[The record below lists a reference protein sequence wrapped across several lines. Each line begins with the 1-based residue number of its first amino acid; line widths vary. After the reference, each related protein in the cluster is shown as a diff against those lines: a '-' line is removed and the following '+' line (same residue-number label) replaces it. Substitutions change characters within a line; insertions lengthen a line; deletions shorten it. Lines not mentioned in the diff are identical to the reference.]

1 MAFGP
6 QWQHAW
12 LVIAS
17 FLAGGLNAMA
27 GGGSFVSF
35 PALLGVGV
43 PPIQANATNT
53 VALWP
58 GQFTSIAAY
67 WQDLKANLRLVV
79 PVCSAALLGG
89 LTGAIVLLR
98 TGQVTFM
105 ALVPWLLLLAAGL
118 FAASG
123 PVSGWLQRNRVI
135 VAGSKPNPRPSLVP
149 LWIGVVVVCFYIGY
163 FGAGAGFL
171 LMSVLAVFGIQ
182 NINQI
187 NALKVIATTT
197 ANGIAVVTF
206 VVEKQILWKYCL
218 LMMIAAA
225 LGGYLGA
232 RYSRRM
238 NPRFMRMLEIVNA
251 LKVIATTTANGIAVV
266 TFVVEKQILWKYC
279 LLMMIAAALGGYLG
293 ARYSRRMNPQF
304 MRMLVVAIG
313 LGMAAY
319 FFWKQYA

>member
-1 MAFGP
+1 
-6 QWQHAW
+6 
-12 LVIAS
+12 
-17 FLAGGLNAMA
+17 MA
-27 GGGSFVSF
+27 GGGSFLSF

-43 PPIQANATNT
+43 LPIQANATNT

-67 WQDLKANLRLVV
+67 WQDLKANVRLVIPIV
-79 PVCSAALLGG
+79 SAALLGG
-89 LTGAIVLLR
+89 VTGAIVLLR
-98 TGQVTFM
+98 TGQATFL

-123 PVSGWLQRNRVI
+123 PVAGWLKRERVS
-135 VAGSKPNPRPSLVP
+135 VAGSRPNLVP

-171 LMSVLAVFGIQ
+171 MMSVLAVFGIQ

-187 NALKVIATTT
+187 NALKVIATAT

-206 VVEKQILWKYCL
+206 IVEKQIVWKYCL

-225 LGGYLGA
+225 VGGYLGA
-232 RYSRRM
+232 RYSRGL
-238 NPRFMRMLEIVNA
+238 NPRFMRML
-251 LKVIATTTANGIAVV
+251 VV
-266 TFVVEKQILWKYC
+266 L
-279 LLMMIAAALGGYLG
+279 
-293 ARYSRRMNPQF
+293 
-304 MRMLVVAIG
+304 IG

>member
-1 MAFGP
+1 
-6 QWQHAW
+6 
-12 LVIAS
+12 
-17 FLAGGLNAMA
+17 MA
-27 GGGSFVSF
+27 GGGSFLSF

-43 PPIQANATNT
+43 LPIQANATNT

-67 WQDLKANLRLVV
+67 WHDLKANVRLVIPIV
-79 PVCSAALLGG
+79 SAALLGG
-89 LTGAIVLLR
+89 VTGAIVLLR
-98 TGQVTFM
+98 TGQATFM

-123 PVSGWLQRNRVI
+123 PVSSWLKRERVS
-135 VAGSKPNPRPSLVP
+135 VAGSRPNLAP

-171 LMSVLAVFGIQ
+171 MMSVLAVFGIQ

-187 NALKVIATTT
+187 NALKVIATAT

-206 VVEKQILWKYCL
+206 IVEKQIVWKYCL

-225 LGGYLGA
+225 VGGYLGA
-232 RYSRRM
+232 RYSRG
-238 NPRFMRMLEIVNA
+238 L
-251 LKVIATTTANGIAVV
+251 
-266 TFVVEKQILWKYC
+266 
-279 LLMMIAAALGGYLG
+279 
-293 ARYSRRMNPQF
+293 NPQV
-304 MRMLVVAIG
+304 MRMLVVVLG

>member
-6 QWQHAW
+6 HWQHTW

-17 FLAGGLNAMA
+17 FLAGALNAMA
-27 GGGSFVSF
+27 GGGSFLSF

-43 PPIQANATNT
+43 LPIQANATNT

-67 WQDLKANLRLVV
+67 WQELKAHGRLVL
-79 PVCSAALLGG
+79 PVCSAALIGG
-89 LTGAIVLLR
+89 LVGAMILLR
-98 TGQVTFM
+98 TGEAVFM
-105 ALVPWLLLLAAGL
+105 ALVPWLLLLATGL

-123 PVSGWLQRNRVI
+123 PVSGWLQRNRVS
-135 VAGSKPNPRPSLVP
+135 VSGGRPSLAP

-182 NINQI
+182 NIHQV

-206 VVEKQILWKYCL
+206 IVEKQIIWKYCL
-218 LMMIAAA
+218 LMMMAAA

-238 NPRFMRMLEIVNA
+238 NPRFMRL
-251 LKVIATTTANGIAVV
+251 
-266 TFVVEKQILWKYC
+266 
-279 LLMMIAAALGGYLG
+279 
-293 ARYSRRMNPQF
+293 
-304 MRMLVVAIG
+304 LVVLIG

>member
-1 MAFGP
+1 MALGP
-6 QWQHAW
+6 HWQHAW

-17 FLAGGLNAMA
+17 FLAGALNAMA
-27 GGGSFVSF
+27 GGGSFLSF

-89 LTGAIVLLR
+89 VLGAIVLLH
-98 TGQVTFM
+98 TGQATFM

-123 PVSGWLQRNRVI
+123 PVSDWLRRNRVS
-135 VAGSKPNPRPSLVP
+135 VSGAKPSPSPSLVP
-149 LWIGVVVVCFYIGY
+149 LWIGVVMVCFYIGY

-182 NINQI
+182 NINQ
-187 NALKVIATTT
+187 
-197 ANGIAVVTF
+197 
-206 VVEKQILWKYCL
+206 
-218 LMMIAAA
+218 
-225 LGGYLGA
+225 
-232 RYSRRM
+232 
-238 NPRFMRMLEIVNA
+238 VNA

-266 TFVVEKQILWKYC
+266 TFIVEKQILWQYC
-279 LLMMIAAALGGYLG
+279 LLMMIAAALGGFLG
-293 ARYSRRMNPQF
+293 ARYSRGLNPQF
-304 MRMLVVAIG
+304 MRLLVVAIG

>member
-1 MAFGP
+1 
-6 QWQHAW
+6 
-12 LVIAS
+12 
-17 FLAGGLNAMA
+17 MA
-27 GGGSFVSF
+27 GGGSFLSF

-43 PPIQANATNT
+43 LPIQANATNT

-67 WQDLKANLRLVV
+67 WQDLKANVRLVIPIV
-79 PVCSAALLGG
+79 SAALLGG
-89 LTGAIVLLR
+89 VTGAIVLLR
-98 TGQVTFM
+98 TGQATFM

-123 PVSGWLQRNRVI
+123 PVSSWLKRERVS
-135 VAGSKPNPRPSLVP
+135 VAGSRPNLVP

-171 LMSVLAVFGIQ
+171 MMSALAIFGIQ

-187 NALKVIATTT
+187 NALKVIATAT

-206 VVEKQILWKYCL
+206 IVEKQIVWKYCL
-218 LMMIAAA
+218 LMMLAAA

-232 RYSRRM
+232 RYSRG
-238 NPRFMRMLEIVNA
+238 L
-251 LKVIATTTANGIAVV
+251 
-266 TFVVEKQILWKYC
+266 
-279 LLMMIAAALGGYLG
+279 
-293 ARYSRRMNPQF
+293 NPQV
-304 MRMLVVAIG
+304 MRMLVVVLG

>member
-1 MAFGP
+1 MALGSH
-6 QWQHAW
+6 WQHAW

-17 FLAGGLNAMA
+17 FLAGALNAMA
-27 GGGSFVSF
+27 GGGSFLSF
-35 PALLGVGV
+35 PALLGIGV

-67 WQDLKANLRLVV
+67 WQDLKANLRLVF

-89 LTGAIVLLR
+89 VLGAIVLLH
-98 TGQVTFM
+98 TGQATFL

-118 FAASG
+118 FAVSG
-123 PVSGWLQRNRVI
+123 PVSAWLRRDRI
-135 VAGSKPNPRPSLVP
+135 SKDKPNLAP

-182 NINQI
+182 NINQ
-187 NALKVIATTT
+187 
-197 ANGIAVVTF
+197 
-206 VVEKQILWKYCL
+206 
-218 LMMIAAA
+218 
-225 LGGYLGA
+225 
-232 RYSRRM
+232 
-238 NPRFMRMLEIVNA
+238 VNA

-266 TFVVEKQILWKYC
+266 TFIVEKQILWKYC
-279 LLMMIAAALGGYLG
+279 LLMMIAAAIGGFLG
-293 ARYSRRMNPQF
+293 ARYSRGLNPRF
-304 MRMLVVAIG
+304 MRLLVVAIG

>member
-1 MAFGP
+1 
-6 QWQHAW
+6 
-12 LVIAS
+12 
-17 FLAGGLNAMA
+17 MA
-27 GGGSFVSF
+27 GGGSFLSF

-43 PPIQANATNT
+43 LPIQANATNT

-67 WQDLKANLRLVV
+67 WQDLKANVRLVIPIV
-79 PVCSAALLGG
+79 SAALLGG
-89 LTGAIVLLR
+89 VTGAVILLR
-98 TGQVTFM
+98 TGQATFM

-123 PVSGWLQRNRVI
+123 PVSSWLKRERVS
-135 VAGSKPNPRPSLVP
+135 VAGSRPNLAP

-171 LMSVLAVFGIQ
+171 MMSVLAIFGIQ

-187 NALKVIATTT
+187 NALKVIATAT

-206 VVEKQILWKYCL
+206 IVEKQIVWKYCL

-232 RYSRRM
+232 RYSRGL
-238 NPRFMRMLEIVNA
+238 NPRFMRML
-251 LKVIATTTANGIAVV
+251 VV
-266 TFVVEKQILWKYC
+266 VL
-279 LLMMIAAALGGYLG
+279 
-293 ARYSRRMNPQF
+293 
-304 MRMLVVAIG
+304 G

>member
-1 MAFGP
+1 MALGSH
-6 QWQHAW
+6 WQHAW

-17 FLAGGLNAMA
+17 FLAGALNAMA
-27 GGGSFVSF
+27 GGGSFLSF

-67 WQDLKANLRLVV
+67 WQDLKANLRLVF

-89 LTGAIVLLR
+89 VLGAIVLLH
-98 TGQVTFM
+98 TGQATFM

-118 FAASG
+118 FAVSG
-123 PVSGWLQRNRVI
+123 PVSAWLRRNR
-135 VAGSKPNPRPSLVP
+135 GSVSGDEPNPNPSLVP
-149 LWIGVVVVCFYIGY
+149 LWIGVVMVCFYIGY

-182 NINQI
+182 NINQV

-206 VVEKQILWKYCL
+206 IVEKQILWKYCL

-225 LGGYLGA
+225 LGGFLGA
-232 RYSRRM
+232 RYSRGLD
-238 NPRFMRMLEIVNA
+238 PR
-251 LKVIATTTANGIAVV
+251 
-266 TFVVEKQILWKYC
+266 
-279 LLMMIAAALGGYLG
+279 
-293 ARYSRRMNPQF
+293 F

>member
-1 MAFGP
+1 
-6 QWQHAW
+6 
-12 LVIAS
+12 
-17 FLAGGLNAMA
+17 MA
-27 GGGSFVSF
+27 GGGSFLSF

-43 PPIQANATNT
+43 LPIQANATNT

-67 WQDLKANLRLVV
+67 WQDLKANVRLVIPIV
-79 PVCSAALLGG
+79 SAALLGG
-89 LTGAIVLLR
+89 VTGAIVLLR
-98 TGQVTFM
+98 TGQATFM
-105 ALVPWLLLLAAGL
+105 VLVPWLLLLAAGL

-123 PVSGWLQRNRVI
+123 PVSSWLKRERVS
-135 VAGSKPNPRPSLVP
+135 VAGSRPNLVP

-171 LMSVLAVFGIQ
+171 MMSALAIFGIQ

-187 NALKVIATTT
+187 NALKVIATAT

-206 VVEKQILWKYCL
+206 IVEKQIVWKYCL

-225 LGGYLGA
+225 VGGYLGA
-232 RYSRRM
+232 RYSRGF
-238 NPRFMRMLEIVNA
+238 NPRFMRML
-251 LKVIATTTANGIAVV
+251 VV
-266 TFVVEKQILWKYC
+266 VL
-279 LLMMIAAALGGYLG
+279 
-293 ARYSRRMNPQF
+293 
-304 MRMLVVAIG
+304 G